1 MRIAEVVSATSIS
14 TEEKEL
20 IIEKIR
26 SGTNRVPQRERLR
39 ELALLVGI
47 KIGAGE
53 DDAWKRRDLAAH
65 GVPTPE
71 GNELEAVRDM
81 KLLMV
86 LFHRLL
92 LSITGAADEYIDY
105 VSPGLPPRPLKNP
118 VPSSATAK

>member
-1 MRIAEVVSATSIS
+1 LY
-14 TEEKEL
+14 EKEL
-20 IIEKIR
+20 IIDKIR
-26 SGTNRVPQRERLR
+26 SGTNRTPRRERLR
-39 ELALLVGI
+39 ELAMLLRFE
-47 KIGAGE
+47 IGADE

-71 GNELEAVRDM
+71 GNELAAIRDM

-105 VSPGLPPRPLKNP
+105 LSSGLPPHQLKRSCTVSNGQRIRLILCLPL
-118 VPSSATAK
+118 